1 MLGRFMRVL
10 LVTSPMVQFNTVYPA
25 APMLAA
31 FLRQHGHQV
40 AHEDLSLALALRLFS
55 PTGVRAVAR
64 VLRRRFAERRRPA
77 SVRHFLRHASQI
89 EARVADVVLL
99 LQGRAPELV
108 DALAPAGS
116 LPEGPRFAAMGDLD
130 DDDVETVAR
139 QRASLF
145 LDEIADAVREGVD
158 PRFELARYAEA
169 LTADARSFDG
179 LAGALDGRRTLID
192 RWIDELAQAAWQQ
205 HRPQVLGCTV
215 PFPGALYGA
224 LRIARAFKRL
234 SPRITT
240 VLGGGYVNTELRELT
255 EPRLF
260 EHFDFVTYDDGEIPL
275 ARIVEFRAKQRSV
288 QELVRTRRRER
299 GRVVFCDSAAPPLH
313 HRDRPAPD
321 FSTLPSAGYLGMAE
335 STNPMHRLWSDRPWL
350 KLTLAHGCYW
360 HRCAFC
366 DTSLDY
372 IRRFEPA
379 NADVVLGWMEQ
390 AMNDTGLDG
399 FHFVDEAAP
408 PALLASVA
416 RKIIDRGLQVEW
428 WTNIRWER
436 AFTPELTTLLARS
449 GCIAVTGGLECAHDR
464 LLALMNKGFV
474 LEQARAVMRAFAEA
488 GVLVHAYLM
497 YGYPTQTAQ
506 EMVDALDEVRHLFA
520 EDSLHS
526 AYWHRFALTV
536 HSGAF
541 RDERLR
547 LDIVDHRAQAFA
559 RNEIPFENPATG
571 ALDLSAF
578 GVGLHRAVYNFMH
591 GLGLL
596 ADIRSWFDFPVP
608 RPSRRQR

>member
-10 LVTSPMVQFNTVYPA
+10 LVTPPMVQFNTVYPA

-55 PTGVRAVAR
+55 PAGVRAVAR
-64 VLRRRFAERRRPA
+64 VLGRRFTNRRRPP
-77 SVRHFLRHASQI
+77 SVRHFLRHASRI
-89 EARVADVVLL
+89 EAQVAQAVRL
-99 LQGRAPELV
+99 LQGHDELADPLSV
-108 DALAPAGS
+108 TND
-116 LPEGPRFAAMGDLD
+116 LPEGPRFAAMQDLIEGDEQAL
-130 DDDVETVAR
+130 AR

-145 LDEIADAVREGVD
+145 LDEIADAVRDGVD

-169 LTADARSFDG
+169 LTADARSFDA
-179 LAGALDGRRTLID
+179 LAAALDGRRTLID

-234 SPRITT
+234 SPKITT
-240 VLGGGYVNTELRELT
+240 VLGGGYVNTELRDLD

-260 EHFDFVTYDDGEIPL
+260 EHLDFVTYDDGESPL
-275 ARIVEFRAKQRSV
+275 ARIVEFRAKQRPIE
-288 QELVRTRRRER
+288 QLVRTRRRER
-299 GRVVFCDSAAPPLH
+299 GRVVLYDADAPALH

-321 FSTLPSAGYLGMAE
+321 FTTLTTAGYFGMAE
-335 STNPMHRLWSDRPWL
+335 SPNPMHRLWSDRPWI

-379 NADVVLGWMEQ
+379 DADTILGWMEQ

-408 PALLASVA
+408 PALLGSVA

-428 WTNIRWER
+428 WANIRWER
-436 AFTPELTTLLARS
+436 AFTPELTTLLARA

-474 LEQARAVMRAFAEA
+474 LDQARAVMRAFADA
-488 GVLVHAYLM
+488 GLLVHAYLM
-497 YGYPTQTAQ
+497 YGYPTQTTQ
-506 EMVDALDEVRHLFA
+506 EIVDALDEVRRLFA

-541 RDERLR
+541 RDERLHLR
-547 LDIVDHRAQAFA
+547 IVDDRAQAFA
-559 RNEIPFENPATG
+559 RNEIPFEDRTVG
-571 ALDLSAF
+571 ADDLSAL
-578 GVGLHRAVYNFMH
+578 GAGLRKAVYNFMH
-591 GLGLL
+591 GIGLR
-596 ADIRSWFDFPVP
+596 ADVRSWFDFPVP
-608 RPSRRQR
+608 RPSRRRR